1 MGTTGA
7 KDQQTAGH
15 PLFARFWSVS
25 QRWFQPRAV
34 RERRDALAAGLT
46 GVVVEVGCGSGTAFA
61 HYPASVTRVIAVEPE
76 PSLRREAEAA
86 AQTAPVPVDVRAGTA
101 EALPVDASSADVVLF
116 SLVLCSV
123 PDQAA
128 ALAEAARV
136 LRPGGELRYFE
147 HVAEPTGTRGRR
159 WQDWLDRSGVWPKLG
174 AGCHV
179 ARDTGAA
186 IRAAGFTVEDEV
198 DEALAPP
205 FVPVRRHLLGRARLA
220 A

>member
-1 MGTTGA
+1 MAGTATMET
-7 KDQQTAGH
+7 DEH

-25 QRWFQPRAV
+25 QRRFQPKAV
-34 RERRDALAAGLT
+34 RERRAQLAEGLE

-61 HYPASVTRVIAVEPE
+61 HYRAGVSQVIAVEPE

-86 AQTAPVPVDVRAGTA
+86 AERAPVPVDVRPGTA
-101 EALPVDASSADVVLF
+101 EALPVEAGSADAVVF

-147 HVAEPTGTRGRR
+147 HVAEPEGTRGRS
-159 WQDWLDRSGVWPKLG
+159 WQRWLDRSGVWPKVG

-179 ARDTGAA
+179 SRDTGAA
-186 IRAAGFTVEDEV
+186 IRAAGFTVEREQDEN
-198 DEALAPP
+198 LAPP
-205 FVPVRRHLLGRARLA
+205 LVPVRRHLLGRARRA
-220 A
+220 G